1 MLSPE
6 MYLDASLVKANVSG
20 YGLQPSGITVAEFT
34 VAEFK
39 EQAIEENGLFVL
51 TTTTLDD
58 NGVEQGELVLSRNV
72 DVTRYRHGSRK
83 PATCCIRGRREPD
96 MFPTAP

>member
-6 MYLDASLVKANVSG
+6 MYVDASLVKANVSG
-20 YGLQPSGITVAEFT
+20 YGLQPSGMTVAEFTVAEFT

-51 TTTTLDD
+51 TTTTVDD
-58 NGVEQGELVLSRNV
+58 NGVEQGELVF
-72 DVTRYRHGSRK
+72 
-83 PATCCIRGRREPD
+83 EPKR
-96 MFPTAP
+96 